1 MKRELLQK
9 IVIDALEE
17 IKAVDIVVQDVTA
30 VTDMAD
36 IMIFASGTSSRQV
49 KSLASNVVEK
59 IKKAGSMPV
68 GVEGENTGDWVL
80 VDLGDVIV
88 HIMLPEVRN
97 LYDLEKLWSGEIRP
111 E

>member
-17 IKAVDIVVQDVTA
+17 VKAVDIVVQDVTA

>member
-1 MKRELLQK
+1 MKKEQLQK
-9 IVIDALEE
+9 IVIEALEDV
-17 IKAVDIVVQDVTA
+17 KALDIIVQDVSA

-49 KSLASNVVEK
+49 KSLASSVAEK
-59 IKKAGSMPV
+59 VKKAGAMPV
-68 GVEGENTGDWVL
+68 GIEGQDTGDWVL